1 MKPVSRGVLRGL
13 AALLLAGVCLSA
25 GAVLP
30 TVPTAAAEP
39 ARAASSFGAAGLLQ
53 AGLGLAFVVAM
64 IFGCAW
70 VARRFGLQQT
80 GSGRLLKVVSSAMVG
95 QRERVVVV
103 EIGGQWLVVGVAA
116 GQVRALHSMPAQ
128 SLPGHLADS
137 DTAPAPLRFTG
148 PGSAFSN
155 KLLESLNKL
164 NRLKKSG

>member
-13 AALLLAGVCLSA
+13 AALLLAGVCLHA

-39 ARAASSFGAAGLLQ
+39 ARASSFGAAGLLQ

-137 DTAPAPLRFTG
+137 DTATAPQRFTG

>member
-1 MKPVSRGVLRGL
+1 MKRALFRGL
-13 AALLLAGVCLSA
+13 TALLLAGICLSA
-25 GAVLP
+25 AAVLP
-30 TVPTAAAEP
+30 TVPTATAEP
-39 ARAASSFGAAGLLQ
+39 VRSSFGAAGLLQ

-103 EIGGQWLVVGVAA
+103 EVGGQWLVLGVAA
-116 GQVRALHSMPAQ
+116 GQVNALHSMPAQ
-128 SLPGHLADS
+128 TIPEADAAPTLPGFAG
-137 DTAPAPLRFTG
+137 AG
-148 PGSAFSN
+148 AFSS

-164 NRLKKSG
+164 KKRD

>member
-1 MKPVSRGVLRGL
+1 MSRAFPRGL

-25 GAVLP
+25 AAVLP

-39 ARAASSFGAAGLLQ
+39 VRSSFGAAGLLQ

-116 GQVRALHSMPAQ
+116 GQVRALHTMPAQ
-128 SLPGHLADS
+128 TLPGHLPDS
-137 DTAPAPLRFTG
+137 DAAPGL
-148 PGSAFSN
+148 PGFSGAGAFSAR
-155 KLLESLNKL
+155 LLESLNKL
-164 NRLKKSG
+164 KKRG